1 MHEKIRARPAPK
13 AKYAFRVD
21 LVVEKGT
28 EEILPDIVL
37 AECGGVWVE
46 ESNGETVIKCYP
58 KKVRPFLRHIHESGL
73 PVKKST
79 IVKEELQDY
88 VALTKKYFRPIT
100 VSGVTILA
108 PWQKSRRTGPVIVI
122 DPGMA
127 FGTGRHESTKLML
140 RMMNRIDLKGRN
152 VLDVGCGSGILAL
165 RAAQKGALV
174 TAVDRDP
181 LAGTAARHNFA
192 LNEMHQILL
201 ACADLENLRGQ
212 FDVVMANLDFDTIA
226 KHYEA
231 IVSRVSYHGQLLMSG
246 IEDQY
251 KESLL
256 SLFPAHTLIRSAK
269 MNDWHSFL
277 FQIDSPLITPGESIW
292 RARRARGG
300 GSDGFAGGGGDASPS
315 N

>member
-1 MHEKIRARPAPK
+1 MMARK

-28 EEILPDIVL
+28 DEILPEFIF

-46 ESNGETVIKCYP
+46 ELDGESLIRCYP
-58 KKVRPFLRHIHESGL
+58 KEVRLFLRHIRESGL
-73 PVKKST
+73 PVIKST
-79 IVKEELQDY
+79 VVKEELQDY

-100 VSGVTILA
+100 VSGVTILT
-108 PWQKSRRTGPVIVI
+108 PWQKSRKAGPVIVI

-140 RMMNRIDLKGRN
+140 RMMNRIDLKDRS
-152 VLDVGCGSGILAL
+152 VLDVGSGSGILAV

-181 LAGTAARHNFA
+181 LAATAARHNFA
-192 LNEMHQILL
+192 LNQMHQILL
-201 ACADLENLRGQ
+201 ACADLENLKGR
-212 FDVVMANLDFDTIA
+212 FDLVLANLDFDTVK

-231 IVSRVSYHGQLLMSG
+231 IVNRVSNGGQLLISG
-246 IEDQY
+246 IENQY

-256 SLFPAHTLIRSAK
+256 ALFSGHTLIRSPS
-269 MNDWHSFL
+269 MNDWHAFT
-277 FQIDSPLITPGESIW
+277 FRIDK
-292 RARRARGG
+292 
-300 GSDGFAGGGGDASPS
+300 
-315 N
+315 